1 MLKKTKKYISS
12 KEFGSREFWRI
23 AKKSAIPLLSNG
35 PEVLPST
42 SEKAKLFPKTFLK
55 TLIIVDSVLL
65 FSLHGLI

>member
-55 TLIIVDSVLL
+55 TLILL
-65 FSLHGLI
+65 TQYFCFPF